1 MIFLLTLQNVL
12 RWRSLAFYL
21 IRRPMRESDISHYR
35 CRTNNILNDVFYIAW
50 YPLKRWFF
58 SDFYYIV
65 RYPFLGGDIEGDGNV
80 SNNTNGD
87 TASSELNRSIR
98 TEVQQLSER
107 WSTLLHRSEL
117 WQRRLENGL
126 PVGINSA
133 AQDT

>member
-1 MIFLLTLQNVL
+1 M
-12 RWRSLAFYL
+12 
-21 IRRPMRESDISHYR
+21 SHIDHTK
-35 CRTNNILNDVFYIAW
+35 CT
-50 YPLKRWFF
+50 
-58 SDFYYIV
+58 
-65 RYPFLGGDIEGDGNV
+65 FLGGDIEGDGNV

-87 TASSELNRSIR
+87 TAFSELNRSIR